1 MAAQHRMV
9 GNQTLLLLIFLL
21 NFLFF
26 FFFLFLFGASMVI
39 DKMMMKV

>member
-1 MAAQHRMV
+1 MAAQHWMV